1 MNSEMKDYQEKL
13 KKNIYV
19 LIENNRLK
27 EAKELVN
34 QYENIISND
43 IEVYSIKGVIAI
55 MEGNAE
61 EAECILTKG
70 IEIQPFNFDILY
82 NLAYL
87 YETNKKYITAYR
99 YYTKALK
106 IIDGEIKESISNK
119 LAELEKIKK
128 VKEYISR
135 KKVLFLAH
143 MFPPVGGSGVQ
154 RSLKFVKYLLD
165 FGWEPIVVTVG
176 NTIYPLKD
184 ETLVSEIPKEIEV
197 IRVDERVNID
207 TAYSNKLVQIY
218 SGIVNDNELMG
229 EYINELNKSQ
239 EYLTQ
244 LLLQPDTYILWATE
258 VLDKIDDKVDFEQID
273 MIYTTSG
280 PCSDHIIGY
289 YLKQKYNIHWV
300 ADFRDEWTNNPYVNF
315 DKNSILYKV
324 NYAME
329 NNIVNHADNII
340 AVTPTSKQNY
350 EKIFCLEANKVHEIT
365 NGYDEEDFNNLINKK
380 EKNDKFTIIH
390 NGLLYMV
397 RTPETFLKAITNLIK
412 SGKINK
418 SKINVLFPFIENEE
432 QWKEYIM
439 DNDLVDIVKITGYR
453 NHKESLDLASNSD
466 LLLLIIGNGVENR
479 SVYTGKVFEYLRLCK
494 PILSLSPKESL
505 VEKLIDKTNRGKNF
519 EFDDIQGIEDY
530 ILEMYIKWENG
541 LLCEFQITED
551 VREFERKRLT
561 SKLSDIFNKIMLNIS
576 ENKRLKIID
585 REMLLEEVNNYIKNN
600 DLKTAEKIILRA
612 LSNNEKD
619 YELLTKMGNL
629 YFQMGQYYLSYKFYS
644 MVIKECNYSHVRE
657 KMKYIMN
664 SIFENNINNIEEF
677 QRLKKY
683 NFIMCGNDI
692 FTENI
697 NLLETIG
704 IIKGVITDYSNKFYI
719 KRIELE
725 NLNLEKYDYIILLE
739 KDKIKSEKIINA
751 LIDYNINPNKIF
763 NFYLY
768 DYPYFIEGFETRL
781 NEFLKKEKV
790 EVLITG
796 LSYAEVGIDCDKL
809 SMPSCNI
816 SLSGQDI
823 FYDYHI
829 TKYLLKF
836 NSVKNNIKQIC
847 ICMGYYTFDYDLSL
861 ADNAFTRI
869 HRYYYTLGET
879 HHYDNVINLKLCNS
893 IYKSKNYEQDYLNYH
908 KLKLN
913 TVLNCEN
920 IEQEKVAQ
928 KQANMNYP
936 ETVVENKYIFE
947 LYLKMLLQHDVKV
960 TILILPTSKYYYKHF
975 NNNYQKNKFY
985 EIINEFK
992 KIYNFNVIDYFDSEI
1007 FKDDDFW
1014 DYSHLNQ
1021 KGALKFTNILEEK
1034 LFKNKD

>member
-1 MNSEMKDYQEKL
+1 MNSEMKVYQEKL

-19 LIENNRLK
+19 LIEKNRLE

-34 QYENIISND
+34 QYENIISDD
-43 IEVYSIKGVIAI
+43 IDVYSIKGVIAI
-55 MEGNAE
+55 MEGNE
-61 EAECILTKG
+61 DEAECILIKG
-70 IEIQPFNFDILY
+70 LEIQPFNFDILY

-106 IIDGEIKESISNK
+106 VIDGEIEESISSK
-119 LAELEKIKK
+119 LDELEKIEK

-135 KKVLFLAH
+135 KKVLFIAH
-143 MFPPVGGSGVQ
+143 IFPPSGGSGIQ
-154 RSLKFVKYLLD
+154 RSLKFVKYLRE

-176 NTIYPLKD
+176 NTKYNLKD
-184 ETLVSEIPKEIEV
+184 ETMISEIPEEVEV
-197 IRVDERVNID
+197 IRIDERVNID
-207 TAYSNKLVQIY
+207 SDYVNKLVQIY
-218 SGIVNDNELMG
+218 LGVVNDNGLM
-229 EYINELNKSQ
+229 EKYINELNKSQ
-239 EYLTQ
+239 EHLSR
-244 LLLQPDTYILWATE
+244 LLIQPDAYILWATE
-258 VLDKIDDKVDFEQID
+258 VLDKIDDKVDFEEID
-273 MIYTTSG
+273 MVYTTSG
-280 PCSDHIIGY
+280 PYSDHIIGY
-289 YLKQKYNIHWV
+289 YLKQKYNKPWV
-300 ADFRDEWTNNPYVNF
+300 ADFRDEWTNNPYVNY
-315 DKNSILYKV
+315 DRSSISYKI
-324 NYAME
+324 NYVME
-329 NNIVNHADNII
+329 NNIVNKADSII
-340 AVTPTSKQNY
+340 AVTPTSKLNY
-350 EKIFCLEANKVHEIT
+350 EKIFCLEANKAHEIT
-365 NGYDEEDFNNLINKK
+365 NGYDEEDFNNLISKK
-380 EKNDKFTIIH
+380 EKNDKFTIVH
-390 NGLLYMV
+390 NGLLYMI

-412 SGKINK
+412 NGKINK
-418 SKINVLFPFIENEE
+418 SKINVLFPLIENEE
-432 QWKEYIM
+432 KWKEYIM
-439 DNDLVDIVKITGYR
+439 DNDLVDVVKITGYL
-453 NHKESLDLASNSD
+453 NHKESLDLATNSD
-466 LLLLIIGNGVENR
+466 LLLLIIGSGVENR

-576 ENKRLKIID
+576 ENKRLKIIN
-585 REMLLEEVNNYIKNN
+585 REMLLEKVNNYIKNN
-600 DLKTAEKIILRA
+600 DFKTAEKIILRA

-644 MVIKECNYSHVRE
+644 MAIKECNYSHVRE

-664 SIFENNINNIEEF
+664 SIFENNINNVEEF

-704 IIKGVITDYSNKFYI
+704 IIKGVITNYSDKLYK

-768 DYPYFIEGFETRL
+768 PYPYFIEGFETRL

-823 FYDYHI
+823 FYDYHM

-869 HRYYYTLGET
+869 NRYYYTLGET

-893 IYKSKNYEQDYLNYH
+893 IYKNKNYEQDYLNYH
-908 KLKLN
+908 KFKLN
-913 TVLNCEN
+913 TVLKCED

-936 ETVVENKYIFE
+936 ETIIENKYIFE
-947 LYLKMLLQHDVKV
+947 MYLKMLLQHDVKV
-960 TILILPTSKYYYKHF
+960 TILILPTSKYYYKYF

-992 KIYNFNVIDYFDSEI
+992 KIYAFNVIDYFDSEL
-1007 FKDDDFW
+1007 FKDEDFW

-1034 LFKNKD
+1034 LFEN